1 MADVA
6 RKAGVSAMTVSRA
19 LKDDQSVS
27 AKTRTRIMKVIEE
40 LGYVLDLSAGA
51 LSSKRTGFVSV
62 LIPSI
67 NNSNFSETMHAISSV
82 METADL
88 HVLIGYSDYSVQRE
102 EVLIE
107 TMLRRRPEGIIL
119 TGGFHTP
126 KGRRMLER
134 ADIPVIETWDLPPD
148 PVRHV
153 VGFSNAE
160 TIVSLMRRLYERGYQ
175 KIGFICGEPP
185 SDARG
190 MDRKRGYLQAVDE
203 LGLARAHVVF
213 TGQAPISIKDGA
225 EGIVRMIEEWP
236 DVEAVICVSDLVA
249 FGAMTECLRRGWD
262 VPGRLAIAGFG
273 DFEISRFAWPSLTT
287 VSVGCAEIG
296 RRAGELML
304 EAIKHNRDGS
314 TLPVEIQQVP
324 YEVVE
329 RQSTGTQ
336 DAPPKAP
343 SGKKAKKQKN
353 T

>member
-1 MADVA
+1 MTDKTPKPPTMADVA

-27 AKTRTRIMKVIEE
+27 EKTRKRIIKVIEE
-40 LGYVLDLSAGA
+40 TGYVLDMSAGA

-67 NNSNFSETMHAISSV
+67 DNSNFSETMQAISSV
-82 METADL
+82 MEAANL
-88 HVLIGYSDYSVQRE
+88 QVLIGYSDYSVQRE
-102 EVLIE
+102 EILIE

-119 TGGFHTP
+119 TGGSHTP

-148 PVRHV
+148 PVQHA

-160 TIVSLMRRLYERGYQ
+160 TIVSLMRRLYERGYR

-203 LGLARAHVVF
+203 LGLAHAHVVF

-225 EGIVRMIEEWP
+225 AGIARMVEEWP

-249 FGAMTECLRRGWD
+249 FGAVTECLRRGWD
-262 VPGRLAIAGFG
+262 VPNRLAIAGFG
-273 DFEISRFAWPSLTT
+273 DFEISRFAWPSVTT
-287 VSVGCAEIG
+287 VSVNCAEIG
-296 RRAGELML
+296 RRAGKLML
-304 EAIKHNRDGS
+304 EAIKHSRNGS
-314 TLPVEIQQVP
+314 SFPVNIQQVP
-324 YEVVE
+324 YDIVE
-329 RQSTGTQ
+329 RESTSTR
-336 DAPPKAP
+336 DVA
-343 SGKKAKKQKN
+343 S
-353 T
+353 